1 MVYTVGTRTVFY
13 YYYCIGRLSG
23 ASSVKWLPRKA
34 EQHLTAQE
42 CVPMLQVTV
51 DFTAFGVMAG
61 GSHDLHWHVTSG
73 FGDVSSSGAVHFKQ
87 AVRFNTT
94 SVLNM
99 SVTVMKY
106 LWRSGEI

>member
-1 MVYTVGTRTVFY
+1 MVYTAVTRTVFY
-13 YYYCIGRLSG
+13 YYYCIGRLSW
-23 ASSVKWLPRKA
+23 ASVKWLPRKA
-34 EQHLTAQE
+34 DQHLTAQE
-42 CVPMLQVTV
+42 CVPMRLQVTV
-51 DFTAFGVMAG
+51 DFTAFGVMAR

-73 FGDVSSSGAVHFKQ
+73 FGDMSSSEA
-87 AVRFNTT
+87 ALRST